1 MSQATLARDT
11 AAGTTLAILYARES
25 DPYGDRKEREHSE
38 AGTSIEASLKQQ
50 IAEEMELAKRL
61 GATVRAEDIHAERFT
76 GVDSIFDRQEIGM
89 IREKIKT
96 GKYRYLI
103 CYDTDRLAR
112 DPIHTGLIMQ
122 ECMKYDCELQF
133 VKMPLEN
140 SDTGMVILFVRGI
153 GDKMEAVKFK
163 DRSRRGRK
171 SVISAGRIPTTGKP
185 PYGYSFDK
193 KKHIRVINEA
203 EAKNVKLIFGWS
215 REGLSARS
223 IAQRLNTRG
232 IPSPAV
238 NSGRYYR
245 DETRGTSKWG
255 SSQVQ
260 RILNC
265 EDYTGVTYYDKHMMT
280 EKRRAKGGKYESK
293 QKPKSEW
300 KVLESDV
307 TVTPQIISKELFDD
321 VQSLLRGRSRSRN
334 QADGRRNNLLP
345 VLLRG
350 FIRCSECGLKMYP
363 MTEARHYKGGRKE
376 TLRVYRCSAR
386 LGGRATEPVDCSC
399 GRVMAEEVENLVWNK
414 VTSFFRLP
422 EVIEAEVRRI
432 MEDWPTDTITDD
444 LTSVEK
450 ELAKSRKLY
459 EKMYGKYRD
468 ALAEDDDMMAER
480 LEADCKA
487 LSEEIR
493 AYEGVADQLRAKL
506 AAKERTRE
514 IARQFADYC
523 RKLDGAFETVSI
535 PFEKK
540 REMLTVLRVNVLAH
554 SNGTLKLQTNLGA
567 ILAICPEIKSLVSS
581 QTGIGAGRRR
591 RSGGCSSARR
601 ERVG

>member
-1 MSQATLARDT
+1 MLQTALTRDT
-11 AAGTTLAILYARES
+11 TAATALAILYARES
-25 DPYGDRKEREHSE
+25 DPYGDRKERKHSE
-38 AGTSIEASLKQQ
+38 AGTTIEASLKQQ
-50 IAEEMELAKRL
+50 VAEEMELAKSL
-61 GATVRAEDIHAERFT
+61 GATVREEDIHAERYT
-76 GVDSIFDRQEIGM
+76 GVDSIFERPEIGA

-96 GKYRYLI
+96 GRYRYLI

-122 ECMKYDCELQF
+122 ECMKHDCELQF

-140 SDTGMVILFVRGI
+140 SDTGMVLLFVRGI

-193 KKHIRVINEA
+193 KKHVRVINEP

-223 IAQRLNTRG
+223 IAQRLNTRAV
-232 IPSPAV
+232 PSPAV
-238 NSGRYYR
+238 NSDRYYR
-245 DETRGTSKWG
+245 DETRGASKWG

-265 EDYTGVTYYDKHMMT
+265 EEYTGVTYYDKHRMT
-280 EKRRAKGGKYESK
+280 ERRRAKGKYESE

-307 TVTPQIISKELFDD
+307 TVTPQIIPKELFDE
-321 VQSLLRGRSRSRN
+321 VQSLLRGRARGRN

-350 FIRCSECGLKMYP
+350 LIRCSECGLKMYH
-363 MTEARHYKGGRKE
+363 MTETRRYAGGCEER
-376 TLRVYRCSAR
+376 LRVYRCSAR
-386 LGGRATEPVDCSC
+386 LGGRMTESVECSC
-399 GRVMAEEVENLVWNK
+399 GRVMADEVENLVWNK

-444 LTSVEK
+444 LTSVGK
-450 ELAKSRKLY
+450 ELEKNRKLY
-459 EKMYGKYRD
+459 EKMYGKYRA
-468 ALAEDDDMMAER
+468 ALTDDDDMLAER

-487 LSEEIR
+487 LSDEIK
-493 AYEGVADQLRAKL
+493 AYEGVADQLRSKL

-514 IARQFADYC
+514 IAHQFADYC

-581 QTGIGAGRRR
+581 QIGTGAGRRR
-591 RSGGCSSARR
+591 QWGGCSSVRPGRAR
-601 ERVG
+601 